1 MRDAAR
7 GAVPRRAAAAA
18 RGSPAACELYNG
30 SANEDASGMASATP
44 DARPVSPRE
53 GGRSRSSARG
63 GSGEKKLSL
72 SSGNLSRKIVVSS
85 GKTLLER

>member
-1 MRDAAR
+1 MLGEHLQAGRITR
-7 GAVPRRAAAAA
+7 ERETQCVEPFPGRRAAAAA

-44 DARPVSPRE
+44 DARPLSPRE

-63 GSGEKKLSL
+63 GSGEKKTFSF
-72 SSGNLSRKIVVSS
+72 
-85 GKTLLER
+85 